1 VDLLLVDDLRPF
13 AILAGFIVV
22 LLALEIV
29 LMLIGLSS
37 QIEIDDIGTETDGL
51 AELQEYSADFQDASL
66 SPEEIAM
73 LDLPLAGQP
82 EQLALRRPPLV
93 QRILRLA
100 GIGQGP
106 LLISL
111 TCLAAGV
118 SALGFMMQL
127 ALLGTLGWMLPAWPA
142 LAIVLVPGVLI
153 GARLAA
159 VAARLVPS
167 FESHAISGQ
176 TYHGR
181 RGQVVIGTAGRGDPA
196 QVRWQDLYGTV
207 HSLMAEPLRDSDR
220 IPAGAKVLIVKTRE
234 RLPRIVMLAED

>member
-1 VDLLLVDDLRPF
+1 VYLLLVDDLWPF
-13 AILAGFIVV
+13 SIIAGFIVV

-29 LMLIGLSS
+29 LMVVGLSS
-37 QIEIDDIGTETDGL
+37 QIEVDDLGAEADGL
-51 AELQEYSADFQDASL
+51 PELQDYSADLQNASL

-73 LDLPLAGQP
+73 LDLPLAELP
-82 EQLALRRPPLV
+82 EQPALRHPPLV
-93 QRILRLA
+93 HRIMRLT
-100 GIGQGP
+100 GIGRGP

-118 SALGFMMQL
+118 SALGFMMQF
-127 ALLGTLGWMLPAWPA
+127 ALLGMLGKMLPAGPA
-142 LAIVLVPGVLI
+142 LAIVLLPGVLI
-153 GARLAA
+153 GARLSA

-207 HSLMAEPLRDSDR
+207 HSLMAEPLRDSER
-220 IPAGAKVLIVKTRE
+220 IPAGAKVLIVKTRD
-234 RLPRIVMLAED
+234 RQPRIVLLAKD